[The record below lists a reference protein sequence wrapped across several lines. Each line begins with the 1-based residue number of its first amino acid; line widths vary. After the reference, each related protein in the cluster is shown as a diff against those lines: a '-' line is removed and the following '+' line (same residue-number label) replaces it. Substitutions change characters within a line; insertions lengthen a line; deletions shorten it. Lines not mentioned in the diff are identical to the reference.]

1 MMATTLKTLPLKG
14 EVAAKR
20 SEGEAISHVRP
31 TSPSVAFGDT
41 SPFRGRALA

>member
-1 MMATTLKTLPLKG
+1 MATLEILPLKG

-20 SEGEAISHVRP
+20 SEGEVISHTCP

-41 SPFRGRALA
+41 SPFRGRI

>member
-1 MMATTLKTLPLKG
+1 MVTALKILPLKG

-20 SEGEAISHVRP
+20 SEGEAIFHVRP

-41 SPFRGRALA
+41 SPFRGRI